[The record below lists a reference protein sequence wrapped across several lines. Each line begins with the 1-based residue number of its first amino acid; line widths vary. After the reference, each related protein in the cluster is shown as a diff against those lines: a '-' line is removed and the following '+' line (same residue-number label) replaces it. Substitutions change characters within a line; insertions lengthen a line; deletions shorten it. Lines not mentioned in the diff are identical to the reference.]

1 VPKQKF
7 IGAEHVREVDLTM
20 GVEILDTNKTL
31 FVAAMNDQAG
41 DNPQP
46 IQCKTMS
53 EVFNTFRPQ
62 AEISVETED
71 GSTADA
77 DIKFNRVSDF
87 LPENVI
93 AQSAAL
99 KAMNTELL
107 LLKDLMNQL
116 RNNKS
121 LRKAVDSP
129 DREVLIKGIQAARA
143 AIGAQSS

>member
-7 IGAEHVREVDLTM
+7 IGAQHEREEDLTM

-46 IQCKTMS
+46 VQCRTMA
-53 EVFNTFRPQ
+53 EVFENFRPKVDITVEDEEGGN
-62 AEISVETED
+62 AESEITF
-71 GSTADA
+71 G
-77 DIKFNRVSDF
+77 RVADF
-87 LPENVI
+87 LPESVI
-93 AQSAAL
+93 AQSPQL
-99 KAMNTELL
+99 KAMHTELL

-129 DREVLIKGIQAARA
+129 EREVLIKGIQAARA
-143 AIGAQSS
+143 AIGAKES

>member
-7 IGAEHVREVDLTM
+7 IGAQHEREADLTM

-31 FVAAMNDQAG
+31 FVAAMNEQAG
-41 DNPQP
+41 ENPEP
-46 IQCKTMS
+46 IQCRTMS
-53 EVFNTFRPQ
+53 EVFETFKPKV
-62 AEISVETED
+62 EISVEDEE
-71 GSTADA
+71 GANSDA
-77 DIKFNRVSDF
+77 EIKFNRVADF
-87 LPENVI
+87 LPESVI
-93 AQSAAL
+93 DQSPQL
-99 KAMNTELL
+99 KAQHTELL

-143 AIGAQSS
+143 AIGIKES

>member
-7 IGAEHVREVDLTM
+7 IGAQHEREADLTM

-41 DNPQP
+41 ENPEP
-46 IQCKTMS
+46 IQCRTMS
-53 EVFNTFRPQ
+53 EVFDTFKPK
-62 AEISVETED
+62 AEISVEGED
-71 GSTADA
+71 GSTSDA
-77 DIKFNRVSDF
+77 EIKFNRVGDF
-87 LPENVI
+87 LPASVI
-93 AQSAAL
+93 EQSPELRAQH
-99 KAMNTELL
+99 TELL

-129 DREVLIKGIQAARA
+129 DRDVLIKGIQAARA
-143 AIGAQSS
+143 AIGVKES